1 MESFYLDPPNKAEIF
16 RSFYFLLKWLKKK
29 TVKQQNTKT
38 LSDPQNEAT
47 ETHRNLRVMTVEF
60 NDSNQL
66 CSFRLEIPVGEMRS
80 QVVKDVMRWEGMYLY
95 IYIHLKVSE
104 LMM

>member
-1 MESFYLDPPNKAEIF
+1 MTPQIKLKSSVPFIF
-16 RSFYFLLKWLKKK
+16 CSNDSKK

-38 LSDPQNEAT
+38 LSDPQNEAA

-80 QVVKDVMRWEGMYLY
+80 QVVKDVMR
-95 IYIHLKVSE
+95 
-104 LMM
+104 